1 MQKLINVL
9 AVTSFAVSA
18 GLVAG
23 GYYLY
28 ENKDRLID
36 EVKVQITEAA
46 IDGVS
51 EALPGLMGGSAEVP
65 EAEVPATLPLPL

>member
-9 AVTSFAVSA
+9 AIASFAVSA

-51 EALPGLMGGSAEVP
+51 EALPGLMGGSPEVPAAEVP
-65 EAEVPATLPLPL
+65 TTLPLPL

>member
-51 EALPGLMGGSAEVP
+51 EALPGLMGGPAEVP
-65 EAEVPATLPLPL
+65 EAEVPTTLPLDL

>member
-1 MQKLINVL
+1 MPSV
-9 AVTSFAVSA
+9 

-51 EALPGLMGGSAEVP
+51 EALPGLMGGSMEVL
-65 EAEVPATLPLPL
+65 ES

>member
-1 MQKLINVL
+1 MP
-9 AVTSFAVSA
+9 SA

-23 GYYLY
+23 GCYLY

-36 EVKVQITEAA
+36 EVKVQITEAR

-51 EALPGLMGGSAEVP
+51 EGSSWFDGWISGSTES
-65 EAEVPATLPLPL
+65 

>member
-51 EALPGLMGGSAEVP
+51 EALSWFDGWIKEAARAEVP
-65 EAEVPATLPLPL
+65 TTLPLPL